1 MTHIKTWQSIV
12 CGAVVVALAHSPR
25 AQSRPVPSGVEG
37 PVRVLASNGVKAV
50 VEELVPLCEK
60 AIGRPLSIEFNS
72 SAMLKQGID
81 KGDPFDVAIVT
92 SELMDQLIKEGR
104 IAAATRA
111 AVARSGIGVGVRAG
125 ARKPDIRTADAMKRT
140 LLDARAITYAQDGAS
155 RPHIVKMLERLGI
168 ADEIGRKAILE
179 QGSIRSAGRVVNGD
193 ADLLIT
199 LNSEILPIKGMELV
213 GSLPAEFQ
221 SYVTLVAGAGS
232 KAADPVAAKAVIAF
246 LTGPGVETTLRT
258 KGMEKP

>member
-1 MTHIKTWQSIV
+1 MTRTNTLRLV
-12 CGAVVVALAHSPR
+12 GVPTTVLVALFALDVV
-25 AQSRPVPSGVEG
+25 AQSR

-50 VEELVPLCEK
+50 VEALVPQCEK

-72 SAMLKQGID
+72 STMLKQGID
-81 KGDPFDVAIVT
+81 KGEPFDVAIVT
-92 SELMDQLIKEGR
+92 SELMDQLIKEGK
-104 IAAATRA
+104 IAASTRA

-125 ARKPDIRTADAMKRT
+125 APKPDIRAADAIKRT
-140 LLDARAITYAQDGAS
+140 LINARAITYAADGAS
-155 RPHIVKMLERLGI
+155 RPHIVNMLERLGI
-168 ADEIGRKAILE
+168 ADEVGRKSILE

-193 ADLLIT
+193 AELLIT

-232 KAADPVAAKAVIAF
+232 TASDPTASKAVIAF
-246 LTGPGVETTLRT
+246 LTGPGVEATLKA
-258 KGMEKP
+258 KGMERP